1 MPDRPTDKLDD
12 YMDLASA
19 LTALTPK
26 QRRAVL
32 LYAQGFTQCEIGEMM
47 GLAQSTISELLEFSF
62 LLMSFRYFT
71 H

>member
-1 MPDRPTDKLDD
+1 MTDRPTDKLDD

-32 LYAQGFTQCEIGEMM
+32 LYAQGYTQCEIGEMM
-47 GLAQSTISELLEFSF
+47 GVDQSNISRLLENVFF
-62 LLMSFRYFT
+62 AMKNAYFT
-71 H
+71 P